1 MLVQFILTL
10 REGLEAALIIAIVA
24 AYLTKI
30 GKNDLHRYL
39 WLGGGLAIVA
49 SAILSVIFWTLY
61 GLAESFAGL
70 WFEAFAMFFA
80 TAVLTYMIFWMAEN
94 ARKIKGELQEKVD
107 VAISSGQLLGISAV
121 AFTSVLREGVETI
134 LFLSAA
140 ASISFT
146 ETVVG
151 AALGLFV
158 ATAVAA
164 LLIRGTV
171 KLDWRKFFLYT
182 SGLLLLFASGITM
195 HGTQALQELGVLP
208 PVIKHVYDVSAVLP
222 EDSLLGSVLHV
233 FIGYHEAPSLLIL
246 LVQITYLVVFG
257 AYIRRIYRPAKTGM
271 TTKASIRKAVE
282 AKRMLLFALI
292 LFFTVKK

>member
-1 MLVQFILTL
+1 MLAQFILTL

-39 WLGGGLAIVA
+39 WLGSGLAVVA

-70 WFEAFAMFFA
+70 WFEAFAMFTA

-140 ASISFT
+140 AAISFT
-146 ETVVG
+146 ETIVG

-158 ATAVAA
+158 AAVVAV
-164 LLIRGTV
+164 LLMRGTV
-171 KLDWRKFFLYT
+171 KLDWRKFFIYT
-182 SGLLLLFASGITM
+182 SVLLLLFASGITM

-208 PVIKHVYDVSAVLP
+208 PIINHVYDVSAALP

-233 FIGYHEAPSLLIL
+233 FSGYYEAPSLLVL
-246 LVQITYLVVFG
+246 LVQITYLVAFG
-257 AYIRRIYRPAKTGM
+257 AYIRRVYRPAVRSMQNSTAISH
-271 TTKASIRKAVE
+271 TS
-282 AKRMLLFALI
+282 
-292 LFFTVKK
+292 

>member
-1 MLVQFILTL
+1 MLAQFILTL

-24 AYLTKI
+24 AYLRKI

-39 WLGGGLAIVA
+39 WLGSGLAVVI
-49 SAILSVIFWTLY
+49 SAFLSVIFWTLY
-61 GLAESFAGL
+61 GFAESFVGL
-70 WFEAFAMFFA
+70 WFEAFAMFTA

-94 ARKIKGELQEKVD
+94 ARKIKGELQEKID

-140 ASISFT
+140 AAISFT
-146 ETVVG
+146 ETVAG
-151 AALGLFV
+151 AALGLS
-158 ATAVAA
+158 VAA
-164 LLIRGTV
+164 VVAVLLIRGTV

-182 SGLLLLFASGITM
+182 SMLLLLFASGIAM

-208 PVIKHVYDVSAVLP
+208 PIIEHVYDVTTVLP

-233 FIGYHEAPSLLIL
+233 FIGYHDAPSLLIL
-246 LVQITYLVVFG
+246 LVQAAYLVVFG
-257 AYIRRIYRPAKTGM
+257 AYIRRVYRPPVTSTATSH
-271 TTKASIRKAVE
+271 AS
-282 AKRMLLFALI
+282 
-292 LFFTVKK
+292 